1 MFGIGRIAGYFTGT
15 SAAHKPAQ
23 KKLSDS
29 FIFRGFVGGKALID
43 LEGYSFRYSDN
54 DEVFNYV
61 LDLISKGQ
69 TVTLQHKSPL
79 GIEQKIPKLEISFD
93 KTNNEIVI
101 FLKRGLIECAELLTA
116 ALIGFLNS
124 SCKVAVSWS
133 LEEKE
138 DIVIIDGEDDLNK
151 QFNQGI
157 DDGLKEAYETGA
169 DEEVQLPEDHI
180 DRDILESVQLVTGV
194 YPHKVEIRKERFG
207 FLWLKSVTR
216 PFVLFSPE

>member
-15 SAAHKPAQ
+15 TSAHNPKQ

-54 DEVFNYV
+54 EEVFSYIS
-61 LDLISKGQ
+61 DLILDGQ

-79 GIEQKIPKLEISFD
+79 GIEQKIPKLEISFN
-93 KTNNEIVI
+93 KTNNEVTI

-116 ALIGFLNS
+116 ALIGFLNNGS
-124 SCKVAVSWS
+124 KVAVSWS

-138 DIVIIDGEDDLNK
+138 SISIIDG
-151 QFNQGI
+151 
-157 DDGLKEAYETGA
+157 
-169 DEEVQLPEDHI
+169 
-180 DRDILESVQLVTGV
+180 R
-194 YPHKVEIRKERFG
+194 RF
-207 FLWLKSVTR
+207 
-216 PFVLFSPE
+216 

>member
-1 MFGIGRIAGYFTGT
+1 VAR
-15 SAAHKPAQ
+15 
-23 KKLSDS
+23 L
-29 FIFRGFVGGKALID
+29 
-43 LEGYSFRYSDN
+43 FRYSDN
-54 DEVFNYV
+54 EEVINYV
-61 LDLISKGQ
+61 LDLVSKGQ

-116 ALIGFLNS
+116 ALIGFLNNG
-124 SCKVAVSWS
+124 CKVAVSWS

-157 DDGLKEAYETGA
+157 DVDLKEAYETG
-169 DEEVQLPEDHI
+169 DNEVQLPEDHI

-216 PFVLFSPE
+216 PFVLFNPE